1 MFDDENETT
10 MPTITYNLSS
20 KNTSEDLSIANAF
33 SLQSEKLDNV
43 LHQQKGELFNV
54 TRS

>member
-10 MPTITYNLSS
+10 MPTITYNLL
-20 KNTSEDLSIANAF
+20 SEDLSTADAF

-43 LHQQKGELFNV
+43 LHQQKGKLFNV
-54 TRS
+54 TRSLVL